1 MAERATPGPT
11 PAATA
16 SPVRGEAATAQASEP
31 AALRLSEV
39 LADPVEP
46 GVDRD
51 YEWVELVNTA
61 DVVVST
67 AGWSIGDASAVDRLP
82 GVEVPPGGFVVVAA
96 EAAVLPVN
104 ALIVR
109 VPDGAIGN
117 GLNNAGDA
125 VRLLSPGGEVVDALS
140 FGENRDVFD
149 SPPPVAGAGATL
161 GARAHEGVAGAERW
175 AETLR
180 PSPGGRNALPT
191 VAATVTPAEAE
202 PPVEAAAAPAPAPVA
217 TAPAERNVA
226 AAPAPTLVPLPT
238 RFEREPGGP
247 APWIALGAV
256 TGVSAVLALAALR
269 GMWRTGPGGWRRGG

>member
-1 MAERATPGPT
+1 M
-11 PAATA
+11 
-16 SPVRGEAATAQASEP
+16 
-31 AALRLSEV
+31 

-67 AGWSIGDASAVDRLP
+67 AGWSIGDANSVDPLP
-82 GVEVPPGGFVVVAA
+82 AVEVPPGGFVVVAA
-96 EAAVLPVN
+96 QAAVLPVN

-125 VRLLSPGGEVVDALS
+125 VRLLSPEGEVVDALS

-149 SPPPVAGAGATL
+149 SPPAVAGAGATL
-161 GARAHEGVAGAERW
+161 GARAHEGVAGVERW

-191 VAATVTPAEAE
+191 VAAPATPAEAE
-202 PPVEAAAAPAPAPVA
+202 SPVEAAAAPTPTPVA
-217 TAPAERNVA
+217 MTSAST
-226 AAPAPTLVPLPT
+226 AAPEATLVPLPT

-256 TGVSAVLALAALR
+256 AGVSAVLALATLR